1 MLLNAYRNWTSVN
14 PLHRRNW
21 LRKICTGTNGGLSI

>member
-1 MLLNAYRNWTSVN
+1 MLLNAYRNW
-14 PLHRRNW
+14 NW